1 MGYRFG
7 VGREA
12 PVFSTTAHDG
22 SEFSLKQYRG
32 DWMPVL
38 VFMPATS
45 PDVTARL
52 VALRAA
58 IDQLWGMR
66 GQLVGIIDAGI
77 DEVLRLAGQIGEVA
91 FPLIADPLGVLAQK
105 FGAWNSAKARLD
117 PLSYIVD
124 KSGKIVWAQEGAAA
138 LEPATLL
145 TGFVQMA
152 R

>member
-12 PVFSTTAHDG
+12 PVFSTTTHDG

-32 DWMPVL
+32 DWMPAL
-38 VFMPATS
+38 VFVPTTS
-45 PDVTARL
+45 PEVVAQLTAL
-52 VALRAA
+52 NAA
-58 IDQLWGMR
+58 VDQLWGMR
-66 GQLVGIIDAGI
+66 GKLVGILDASV

-91 FPLIADPLGVLAQK
+91 FPLVADPLGVLAQK
-105 FGAWNSAKARLD
+105 FGAWNPIKAKLE

-138 LEPATLL
+138 LNPATLL
-145 TGFVQMA
+145 SGFVQMA

>member
-22 SEFSLKQYRG
+22 KEFSLKQYRG

-38 VFMPATS
+38 VFIPAAA
-45 PDVTARL
+45 PNV
-52 VALRAA
+52 VAQIDALSAA
-58 IDQLWGMR
+58 AGQLWGMR
-66 GQLVGIIDAGI
+66 GKLVGILDAGA
-77 DEVLRLAGQIGEVA
+77 DEVLRLAGQVDKVE

-105 FGAWNSAKARLD
+105 FGAWNPVKAELE
-117 PLSYIVD
+117 PLSYIID

-138 LEPATLL
+138 LDPATLL
-145 TGFVQMA
+145 SGFVNTA